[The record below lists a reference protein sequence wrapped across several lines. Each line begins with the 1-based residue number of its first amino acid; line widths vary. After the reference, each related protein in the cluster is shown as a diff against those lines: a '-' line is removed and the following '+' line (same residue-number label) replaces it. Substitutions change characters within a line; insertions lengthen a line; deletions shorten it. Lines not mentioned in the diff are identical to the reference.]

1 MTEKRRSLHAWRG
14 QAPPENGSTIQARE
28 APCAREPRQGV
39 FPIGGRPHTIA
50 QNPLPY
56 ASESALEEAVR
67 NFRAYLDILREWE
80 EREMSEAQTA
90 ELERISAR
98 DH

>member
-1 MTEKRRSLHAWRG
+1 
-14 QAPPENGSTIQARE
+14 
-28 APCAREPRQGV
+28 
-39 FPIGGRPHTIA
+39 
-50 QNPLPY
+50 
-56 ASESALEEAVR
+56 VR